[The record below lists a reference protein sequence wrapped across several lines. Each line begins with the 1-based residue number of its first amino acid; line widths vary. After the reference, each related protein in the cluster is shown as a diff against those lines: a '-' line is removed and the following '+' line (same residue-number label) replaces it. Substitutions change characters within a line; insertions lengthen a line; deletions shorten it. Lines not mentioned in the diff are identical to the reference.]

1 MKHSS
6 ARNVIQQC
14 FGILKK
20 RWTILRSPTFYDI
33 IMQWHIIYDCC
44 MLHNFI
50 RNEMPVDIMEEKIDN
65 DRIWDNVDKTQFS
78 ESIEPSNEW
87 TI

>member
-1 MKHSS
+1 
-6 ARNVIQQC
+6 
-14 FGILKK
+14 
-20 RWTILRSPTFYDI
+20 
-33 IMQWHIIYDCC
+33 

-50 RNEMPVDIMEEKIDN
+50 RNEMPVNIMEEKIDN